1 MQRATALITA
11 VSIALGAAAPAHA
24 EDETLRKELEALRA
38 QVAALQAEVDQ
49 MRAKPSTTAITGPQ
63 AAPVIAPVAT
73 PPAQAAVAQSS
84 PAPAARGIG
93 NDTTRLWGYGEL
105 NYNHPTGDAGKTQAD
120 LRRAVL
126 GFSHAFNEDTHVYG
140 ELEWEHAV
148 TSADDQGESE
158 VEQLYVEHQL
168 NPELAFRAGLT
179 LIPLGFLNEHHE
191 PTNYYGVERNFVE
204 TAIIPSTWREGGV
217 SMLGSTEGGL
227 SWNVGVTTSQNL
239 RNWDPSDP
247 EGRIS
252 PLGAIHQ
259 ELQLASAR
267 DLAVYGAANWQG
279 VPGLTLGGG
288 VFTGNI
294 GQGDDGNFLASDSRA
309 TLGEVHARWQ
319 PGPFDFSA
327 LYARGTISDT
337 EALNITFVGNPY
349 PVPKS
354 FWGSYVQGAWRAW
367 DNGQS
372 SLAPFVR
379 YEAFNTAA
387 SFASV
392 PLGLGVPTADTE
404 RVWTVGVNYYLTPEV
419 VFKADYQHFNITD
432 ELLGY
437 GSRFDLGVGYQF

>member
-1 MQRATALITA
+1 
-11 VSIALGAAAPAHA
+11 
-24 EDETLRKELEALRA
+24 
-38 QVAALQAEVDQ
+38 
-49 MRAKPSTTAITGPQ
+49 
-63 AAPVIAPVAT
+63 
-73 PPAQAAVAQSS
+73 
-84 PAPAARGIG
+84 
-93 NDTTRLWGYGEL
+93 
-105 NYNHPTGDAGKTQAD
+105 
-120 LRRAVL
+120 
-126 GFSHAFNEDTHVYG
+126 
-140 ELEWEHAV
+140 
-148 TSADDQGESE
+148 
-158 VEQLYVEHQL
+158 
-168 NPELAFRAGLT
+168 
-179 LIPLGFLNEHHE
+179 
-191 PTNYYGVERNFVE
+191 
-204 TAIIPSTWREGGV
+204 
-217 SMLGSTEGGL
+217 
-227 SWNVGVTTSQNL
+227 
-239 RNWDPSDP
+239 
-247 EGRIS
+247 
-252 PLGAIHQ
+252 
-259 ELQLASAR
+259 
-267 DLAVYGAANWQG
+267 

-319 PGPFDFSA
+319 PGSFDFSA